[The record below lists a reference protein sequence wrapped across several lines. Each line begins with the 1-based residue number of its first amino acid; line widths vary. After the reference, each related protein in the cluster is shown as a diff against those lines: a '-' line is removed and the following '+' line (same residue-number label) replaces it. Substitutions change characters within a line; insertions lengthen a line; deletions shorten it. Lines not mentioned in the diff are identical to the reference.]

1 MTRGTRL
8 FKLLLFVAVSLVAIL
23 MAWLSGLT
31 ASRYD
36 RGGFPL
42 LWKQLGAAC
51 LALGC
56 PPAAINYDLTAFALD
71 ALFYAAIGYGLLLIL
86 VKLVGGKIA
95 GFLQKPI

>member
-1 MTRGTRL
+1 
-8 FKLLLFVAVSLVAIL
+8 

-31 ASRYD
+31 ASPYD

-42 LWKQLGAAC
+42 PWKQLWAAC

-56 PPAAINYDLTAFALD
+56 PPPAINYDLTAFALD
-71 ALFYAAIGYGLLLIL
+71 ALLYAAIGYSLLLIL